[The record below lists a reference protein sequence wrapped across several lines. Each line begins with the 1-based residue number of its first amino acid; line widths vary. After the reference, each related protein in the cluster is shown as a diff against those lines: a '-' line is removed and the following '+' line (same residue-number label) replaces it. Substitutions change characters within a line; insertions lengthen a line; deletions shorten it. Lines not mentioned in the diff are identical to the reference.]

1 MLSQV
6 IKKLLE
12 TTQLINE
19 TGVCH
24 RDLKP
29 DNILYDKD
37 TSNIKIIDFGVSK
50 MVFNRRKRSKDPMWT
65 VTGTIQYK
73 APEMFEGT

>member
-1 MLSQV
+1 V
-6 IKKLLE
+6 
-12 TTQLINE
+12 QLIND

-29 DNILYDKD
+29 DNILYDRES
-37 TSNIKIIDFGVSK
+37 TSIKLIDFGVSK
-50 MVFNRRKRSKDPMWT
+50 LVINRRKRSKDPMWT

-73 APEMFEGT
+73 APEMFEGSPGLI